1 MSQAVS
7 YHEVLRR
14 RKENS
19 PQSLKRREDF
29 WDETNYDIAPVKSR
43 NLPHYLEKVKTM
55 RFGCSLKLTF
65 HLGVD
70 GNCM

>member
-7 YHEVLRR
+7 YHEVLER

-19 PQSLKRREDF
+19 PQSLKEEKT
-29 WDETNYDIAPVKSR
+29 WDETNHDVAPVKSR

-55 RFGCSLKLTF
+55 GFGCSLKLTF
-65 HLGVD
+65 HLGVHC
-70 GNCM
+70 NCT